1 MSDTTEQPRRIGRRR
16 ALRDLGLAAG
26 AGVGIAA
33 LADAS
38 ALAAATAVTAINVKD
53 APYSAKGDGST
64 NDTTA
69 IQAALNDVP
78 SSGGAVYFPPG
89 DYLVSGPLAP
99 KSRTLMYGSHTPVWN
114 GADNPAS
121 ACKIRA
127 TSSFSGAGMIASPAG
142 TVAVT
147 IRNLALV
154 GNGVATSGH
163 GIVMAD
169 TSESSW
175 SLEHV
180 TIAAFAGDGISGRV
194 HVATLDGC
202 FISANR
208 GWGVNASGGKY
219 WRDVHVSNCFFFYNR
234 NGNLYFGGSASSEAV
249 DFVNCRFERGGT
261 NPANVFSPFN
271 SAAPGVRL
279 GSARFVDFVNC
290 NTDANTGNGFEI
302 VHEASSPSNVPNHI
316 VLTACHLARD
326 GTGSNPASGGTLP
339 TMAGVKVQG
348 TDTGTGAVGEVK
360 LVNCLV
366 TYGLADDAG
375 GGTLL
380 GPKYGVWYENAEY
393 FQWIGGNLSPSP
405 SFSNNQFY
413 AGTAGA
419 ASNWRPLIVDIERK
433 LLTLPLGQPSSAL
446 PLPDGLSYFDPAT
459 NRINVRN
466 GGVWKSVL
474 LA

>member
-1 MSDTTEQPRRIGRRR
+1 MHERRIDRRR
-16 ALRDLGLAAG
+16 VLRDLGLAAG

-33 LADAS
+33 LADAG

-53 APYSAKGDGST
+53 APYSATGNGST
-64 NDTTA
+64 DDKAA

-78 SSGGAVYFPPG
+78 ANGGAVFFPPG
-89 DYLVSGPLAP
+89 DYVVSGPLAP
-99 KSRTLMYGSHTPVWN
+99 KSRTLMYGSHTPVWD

-127 TSSFSGAGMIASPAG
+127 SASFAGAGMIASPAG
-142 TVAVT
+142 TKGVT

-154 GNGVATSGH
+154 GNGVATSGS
-163 GIVMAD
+163 GISMAD

-194 HVATLDGC
+194 HVASLDGC
-202 FISANR
+202 FISGNR
-208 GWGVNASGGKY
+208 GWGVNATGGKY
-219 WRDVHVSNCFFFYNR
+219 WRDVHVSNSFLFYNR
-234 NGNLYFGGSASSEAV
+234 SGNLYFGGSGSSEAV

-271 SAAPGVRL
+271 ASAPGVRL

-302 VHEASSPSNVPNHI
+302 VHEASSPSYVPNHI
-316 VLTACHLARD
+316 VMTACHFNRD
-326 GTGSNPASGGTLP
+326 GTGSNPQTGGTLP
-339 TMAGVKVQG
+339 AMAGLKVAG
-348 TDTGTGAVGEVK
+348 TNATTGVVGEVK
-360 LVNCLV
+360 CVNCLV

-380 GPKYGVWYENAEY
+380 GPKYGVWYENSEY
-393 FQWIGGNLSPSP
+393 FQWIGGNLSPSS
-405 SFSNNQFY
+405 SFTNNEYY
-413 AGTAGA
+413 AGAAGA
-419 ASNWRPLIVDIERK
+419 ASNWRPAIVDLERK
-433 LLTLPLGQPSSAL
+433 LLTLPLGQPSASL
-446 PLPDGLSYFDPAT
+446 PLPDGAAYFDTGT
-459 NRINVRN
+459 NRLNVRN
-466 GGVWKSVL
+466 GGAWKSVL
-474 LA
+474 LS